1 MTTFST
7 ELPAL
12 DGRDPLGFLAALGL
26 LRVCADI
33 CRVPTALSFSDT
45 AACAILHSPYETAE
59 EVADALRGVV
69 ASIPDSAVLPD
80 GGAGFPPPSG
90 SGKDPLR
97 RSREDFHQL
106 MASHPEAAETWLP
119 SLVTDLA
126 LDKQG
131 RCAITPFTAPS
142 GQQKL
147 RTFFE
152 KPLEAVRN
160 EPQRLLEAL
169 VGWRRVEGFT
179 GEYLDHRVLRSNS
192 DDTEGRPGRESGV
205 PGATW
210 LATMALPLLRITGD
224 GHRLRATLWHRTGSA
239 SVMLWPLWRPALDLP
254 SVRCLLDHRALAPRD
269 RTPTVDSAMWP
280 TLGVFNVYGAERQ
293 RIPGR
298 NFDGVLAP
306 LPVTVT

>member
-12 DGRDPLGFLAALGL
+12 DGRTPLGFLAALGL
-26 LRVCADI
+26 LRVCADV
-33 CRVPTALSFSDT
+33 CRVPTALSFSDST
-45 AACAILHSPYETAE
+45 ACAILHSPYETAE
-59 EVADALRGVV
+59 EIADALRDVIE
-69 ASIPDSAVLPD
+69 SIPESAVLPD

-97 RSREDFHQL
+97 RSREEFHQL
-106 MASHPEAAETWLP
+106 VANYTEAAETWLP

-126 LDKQG
+126 LDQQG

-152 KPLEAVRN
+152 KSLAMVRGRP
-160 EPQRLLEAL
+160 ERLLEAL

-179 GEYLDHRVLRSNS
+179 GEYLDHRVLRSSS
-192 DDTEGRPGRESGV
+192 DDTEGRSRESGV

-224 GHRLRATLWHRTGSA
+224 GQRVRTTLWHRRRSGP
-239 SVMLWPLWRPALDLP
+239 VMLWPLWRPALDVP
-254 SVRCLLDHRALAPRD
+254 AVRCLLEHPVFAPVDHV
-269 RTPTVDSAMWP
+269 PTVSSTHWP
-280 TLGVFNVYGAERQ
+280 ALGVINVYGAERQ

-298 NFDGVLAP
+298 TFDGVLAP
-306 LPVTVT
+306 LPVKVT